1 MMVRLA
7 SFVGLAIV
15 LVLLWVMPGV
25 LFPHPGVNDALEL
38 SALGPLLYLL
48 TLGASLLSLLGV
60 GLLGW
65 KAEGPV
71 GLGAFLLGLA
81 AAFVLAI
88 VTFGNFSN
96 DRFAALLITP
106 VLAVPVG
113 GALVAASLVMRSS
126 SRGRPLIGAVRGVV
140 AAGLVAVWLLA
151 RGATDW
157 LQAPYAFDVYLLIAV
172 AGATV
177 LVLGVDGW
185 GGRWAS
191 KPQRPPS

>member
-1 MMVRLA
+1 MIVRLA
-7 SFVGLAIV
+7 LLIGLAVV
-15 LVLLWVMPGV
+15 LVLLWVVPGV

-38 SALGPLLYLL
+38 STLGPLLYLL
-48 TLGASLLSLLGV
+48 TLGASLLSLMGV

-88 VTFGNFSN
+88 ITFGNFSN

-113 GALVAASLVMRSS
+113 GLREALAESDRGDDAEPLAQALHAAHE
-126 SRGRPLIGAVRGVV
+126 PLG
-140 AAGLVAVWLLA
+140 
-151 RGATDW
+151 
-157 LQAPYAFDVYLLIAV
+157 
-172 AGATV
+172 
-177 LVLGVDGW
+177 
-185 GGRWAS
+185 
-191 KPQRPPS
+191 

>member
-1 MMVRLA
+1 MIVRLA
-7 SFVGLAIV
+7 WFLGLVVV
-15 LVLLWVMPGV
+15 LVLLWVMPGA
-25 LFPHPGVNDALEL
+25 LLPHPGVKDSLEL
-38 SALGPLLYLL
+38 SAPGPLLYLL

-88 VTFGNFSN
+88 ITFGNFSN

-126 SRGRPLIGAVRGVV
+126 SRGRPLTGAVRGVV
-140 AAGLVAVWLLA
+140 AAGVVAVWLLA
-151 RGATDW
+151 RGAADW
-157 LQAPYAFDVYLLIAV
+157 LQAPYGFDIYVLIAV
-172 AGATV
+172 AAATV
-177 LVLGVDGW
+177 LFLGVEARAGK
-185 GGRWAS
+185 GAT
-191 KPQRPPS
+191 PT

>member
-1 MMVRLA
+1 MIVRLA
-7 SFVGLAIV
+7 LLIGLAVV
-15 LVLLWVMPGV
+15 LVLLWVVPGV

-38 SALGPLLYLL
+38 STLGPLLYLL
-48 TLGASLLSLLGV
+48 TLGASLLSLMGV

-88 VTFGNFSN
+88 ITFGNFSN

-106 VLAVPVG
+106 VLAVPPG
-113 GALVAASLVMRSS
+113 AALVAASLVMRSS
-126 SRGRPLIGAVRGVV
+126 SRGRPLIGVVRGVV
-140 AAGLVAVWLLA
+140 AAGVVAVWLLA
-151 RGATDW
+151 RGAADW
-157 LQAPYAFDVYLLIAV
+157 LQAPYAFDIYLLIAV

-177 LVLGVDGW
+177 LFLGVDAL

-191 KPQRPPS
+191 KPMRPPS

>member
-1 MMVRLA
+1 L
-7 SFVGLAIV
+7 
-15 LVLLWVMPGV
+15 
-25 LFPHPGVNDALEL
+25 
-38 SALGPLLYLL
+38 
-48 TLGASLLSLLGV
+48 
-60 GLLGW
+60 

-88 VTFGNFSN
+88 ITFGNFSN
-96 DRFAALLITP
+96 DRFAALLVTP

-126 SRGRPLIGAVRGVV
+126 SRGRPLMGVVRGVV
-140 AAGLVAVWLLA
+140 AAGLVAVWLMA
-151 RGATDW
+151 RGAADW

-191 KPQRPPS
+191 TPMRPPS